1 MAVRRSTRLSSIGLK
16 PATPTP
22 TTSTTTKAPNT
33 RRSNIWGHRQSTHSI
48 HSDEEEEERSSNCSN
63 EENCDRINQMAA
75 HRKRTTTKSSS
86 KSLDTVEAEDV
97 PKTPKSKNA
106 LKPMPASKKREL
118 LKRLQ
123 AEEENPIDQAQNE
136 ASPPKQPRH
145 PQPSKVLPNH
155 LISPSR
161 LLDRLSIDD
170 KPGDLSDA
178 SVEDGHGQ
186 KSHKKKST
194 IKEETPKKSPA
205 THNKKQS
212 ARRTLNNEEEDLTGH
227 LSDVSMG
234 DGHAPKSHKKKP
246 ITKEETPK
254 KSPATQ
260 NKKQTAR
267 KTLNSVEDLTGH
279 LSDASTEDDNTQRSH
294 KKKSIIKEET
304 PKKSPAPR
312 NKYQNARRVLNSAE
326 CQKLPGREEQ
336 LAELTA
342 FFREHLENKKSGSLY
357 VSGQPGTGKT
367 ACLSLLLRSPEFS
380 HRIQKVYV
388 NCTSIA
394 SIGGVYK
401 KLCAE
406 LNLKPHG
413 RTERDHLM
421 ALQEHIRTSSRMLL
435 IVLDEI
441 DQLCSSKQ
449 SVLYTIFEW
458 PAMPDARIL
467 LVGIANSLDL
477 TERTLLRLNARCE
490 LKPKHM
496 HFPPYS
502 KLQIV
507 DIFKSRLEEAE
518 VLDIFP
524 PVTLQLLAAKVSAVS
539 GDVRRALDI
548 GRRVVEIAEQQKK
561 AGEKEVQLKNLNN
574 IVGESGESSQEPK
587 EEVLKPVQVTQVAA
601 VLNKVYGASQN
612 LQEDI
617 EESFPLQQKLM
628 LCSLMLMLRN
638 EKNKDITM
646 GRLHEVYRRVCN
658 KRHIHPLD
666 QAEFA
671 GTVDLVQTRGI
682 LRIIKK
688 KEPRLHKVQLQWDED
703 EVNGALCDKQLIAS
717 ILDDT
722 ACLAK

>member
-1 MAVRRSTRLSSIGLK
+1 MAVRRSTRLSSIGVKSDL
-16 PATPTP
+16 PTLE
-22 TTSTTTKAPNT
+22 TKST
-33 RRSNIWGHRQSTHSI
+33 RRSSIWGHRQTRNSI
-48 HSDEEEEERSSNCSN
+48 HSDEEEDERSSNCSN
-63 EENCDRINQMAA
+63 EENCN
-75 HRKRTTTKSSS
+75 RTNKMDNRRRSLKPNSKFLDYVTDEPKTS
-86 KSLDTVEAEDV
+86 KSRNSLR
-97 PKTPKSKNA
+97 
-106 LKPMPASKKREL
+106 PMPASKKREM

-123 AEEENPIDQAQNE
+123 AEEDSESEKEKRETNE
-136 ASPPKQPRH
+136 SSPPKQPRQQ
-145 PQPSKVLPNH
+145 QPKALPKH
-155 LISPSR
+155 VISPSR
-161 LLDRLSIDD
+161 LLDRLSIDERPD
-170 KPGDLSDA
+170 ELSDA
-178 SVEDGHGQ
+178 SSGESQ
-186 KSHKKKST
+186 SHKKINK
-194 IKEETPKKSPA
+194 KKSPP
-205 THNKKQS
+205 KDS
-212 ARRTLNNEEEDLTGH
+212 AQPQT
-227 LSDVSMG
+227 
-234 DGHAPKSHKKKP
+234 
-246 ITKEETPK
+246 
-254 KSPATQ
+254 SP
-260 NKKQTAR
+260 
-267 KTLNSVEDLTGH
+267 V
-279 LSDASTEDDNTQRSH
+279 
-294 KKKSIIKEET
+294 
-304 PKKSPAPR
+304 R
-312 NKYQNARRVLNSAE
+312 NKYQNARKVLNSAE

-336 LAELTA
+336 LEELKA

-367 ACLSLLLRSPEFS
+367 ACLSLLLRSPEFNN
-380 HRIQKVYV
+380 RIQKVYI

-406 LNLKPHG
+406 LNLKPQG

-421 ALQEHIRTSSRMLL
+421 AITHHLKTSTRMLL

-458 PAMPDARIL
+458 PSLPDARII

-496 HFPPYS
+496 HFPPYT
-502 KLQIV
+502 KQQIV

-561 AGEKEVQLKNLNN
+561 AGEREVKLQNLNN
-574 IVGESGESSQEPK
+574 IVGEVESTQGQQ

-617 EESFPLQQKLM
+617 EESFPLQQKIM
-628 LCSLMLMLRN
+628 LCTLMLMLRN

-658 KRHIHPLD
+658 KRNIHPLD

-688 KEPRLHKVQLQWDED
+688 KEPRLSKVQLQWDED
-703 EVNGALCDKQLIAS
+703 EVNGALSDKQLIAS

>member
-1 MAVRRSTRLSSIGLK
+1 
-16 PATPTP
+16 
-22 TTSTTTKAPNT
+22 
-33 RRSNIWGHRQSTHSI
+33 
-48 HSDEEEEERSSNCSN
+48 
-63 EENCDRINQMAA
+63 MAA
-75 HRKRTTTKSSS
+75 HRKRSMAKSS
-86 KSLDTVEAEDV
+86 KSLDALEVEE

-106 LKPMPASKKREL
+106 LKPMPASKKKEL

-123 AEEENPIDQAQNE
+123 AEEEIKSAEESNE

-145 PQPSKVLPNH
+145 ASKAIPNH
-155 LISPSR
+155 VISPSR

-178 SVEDGHGQ
+178 STDEGPSQ
-186 KSHKKKST
+186 KSHKKKS
-194 IKEETPKKSPA
+194 
-205 THNKKQS
+205 
-212 ARRTLNNEEEDLTGH
+212 
-227 LSDVSMG
+227 
-234 DGHAPKSHKKKP
+234 SH
-246 ITKEETPK
+246 
-254 KSPATQ
+254 
-260 NKKQTAR
+260 
-267 KTLNSVEDLTGH
+267 
-279 LSDASTEDDNTQRSH
+279 
-294 KKKSIIKEET
+294 KEET

-336 LAELTA
+336 LAELTD
-342 FFREHLENKKSGSLY
+342 FFREHLQNKKSGSLY

-421 ALQEHIRTSSRMLL
+421 AIQEHIKTSSRMLL

-502 KLQIV
+502 KQQIV

-561 AGEKEVQLKNLNN
+561 AGEREVQLKNLNN
-574 IVGESGESSQEPK
+574 IVGESNETSSTTQEPQ

-617 EESFPLQQKLM
+617 EESFPLQQKIM

-658 KRHIHPLD
+658 KRNIHPLD

>member
-1 MAVRRSTRLSSIGLK
+1 MRLSSIGVK
-16 PATPTP
+16 SATPTP
-22 TTSTTTKAPNT
+22 AASPAPNKWT
-33 RRSNIWGHRQSTHSI
+33 HRSSRNSI
-48 HSDEEEEERSSNCSN
+48 HTDDEEEEEERSSNCSN
-63 EENCDRINQMAA
+63 EENCDSINKMAQ
-75 HRKRTTTKSSS
+75 RKRAGTKKT
-86 KSLDTVEAEDV
+86 KSLDIEEPST
-97 PKTPKSKNA
+97 PKTPKGKNA

-123 AEEENPIDQAQNE
+123 AEEEDSSSNVEQESVNE
-136 ASPPKQPRH
+136 ASPPKQARTTKHTP
-145 PQPSKVLPNH
+145 KVLPDH
-155 LISPSR
+155 LLSPSR
-161 LLDRLSIDD
+161 LLDRLSIDERPRELTD
-170 KPGDLSDA
+170 DESSEELQVS
-178 SVEDGHGQ
+178 
-186 KSHKKKST
+186 KSGKKKVA
-194 IKEETPKKSPA
+194 KEVVTPKPSP
-205 THNKKQS
+205 
-212 ARRTLNNEEEDLTGH
+212 
-227 LSDVSMG
+227 V
-234 DGHAPKSHKKKP
+234 
-246 ITKEETPK
+246 
-254 KSPATQ
+254 
-260 NKKQTAR
+260 
-267 KTLNSVEDLTGH
+267 
-279 LSDASTEDDNTQRSH
+279 
-294 KKKSIIKEET
+294 
-304 PKKSPAPR
+304 R

-336 LAELTA
+336 LEELTT

-367 ACLSLLLRSPEFS
+367 ACLSLLLRSPEFN

-421 ALQEHIRTSSRMLL
+421 AIQHHLKSSTRMLL

-458 PAMPDARIL
+458 PSMPDARIL

-502 KLQIV
+502 KQQIV
-507 DIFKSRLEEAE
+507 DIFKSRLEEAD

-561 AGEKEVQLKNLNN
+561 AGEREVKLQNLNN
-574 IVGESGESSQEPK
+574 IVGETEGSPQEPK
-587 EEVLKPVQVTQVAA
+587 EGMYYYTF
-601 VLNKVYGASQN
+601 
-612 LQEDI
+612 
-617 EESFPLQQKLM
+617 ES
-628 LCSLMLMLRN
+628 
-638 EKNKDITM
+638 
-646 GRLHEVYRRVCN
+646 
-658 KRHIHPLD
+658 
-666 QAEFA
+666 
-671 GTVDLVQTRGI
+671 
-682 LRIIKK
+682 
-688 KEPRLHKVQLQWDED
+688 
-703 EVNGALCDKQLIAS
+703 
-717 ILDDT
+717 
-722 ACLAK
+722 